1 MPAPLQAGTLL
12 IASLDLEDANFS
24 RTVVLLIQH
33 SPSEGTLGLIINR
46 PLGEKVALYSTDEL
60 QRLAGTPETGADAP
74 TELGGLFFQG
84 GPVEPGY
91 LFFLHRLDGLIKGG
105 SEVCEGVFLGGD
117 LDAVRS
123 EAAVL
128 NAEEPVLRFYLGY
141 ASWREGQ
148 LEAEIAIGAWYLCPG
163 TQDLTFDRRPDG
175 IWQKALFSLG
185 GKYRALAMI
194 PENPEVN

>member
-1 MPAPLQAGTLL
+1 MPAPLQPGTLL
-12 IASLDLEDANFS
+12 IASLDLEDANFK

-33 SPSEGTLGLIINR
+33 SPSEGTLGLILNR
-46 PLGEKVALYSTDEL
+46 PLGEKVALYSLDEL
-60 QRLAGTPETGADAP
+60 QRLAGTSEAGAEASAD
-74 TELGGLFFQG
+74 LGGLFFQG

-105 SEVCEGVFLGGD
+105 SEICDGVFLGGE

-163 TQDLTFDRRPDG
+163 TQNLVFDRRTDG
-175 IWQKALFSLG
+175 IWQRALYSLG
-185 GKYRALAMI
+185 GKYRALSMI